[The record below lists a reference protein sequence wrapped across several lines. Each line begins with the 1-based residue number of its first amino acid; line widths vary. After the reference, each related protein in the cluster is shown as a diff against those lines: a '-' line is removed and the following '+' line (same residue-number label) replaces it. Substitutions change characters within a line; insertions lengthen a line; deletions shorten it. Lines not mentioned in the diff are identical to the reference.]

1 MLKEFRDF
9 IAKGNLVEIAVA
21 FIMGL
26 AFAAVVTAFTAM
38 VLGAIAYVFG
48 STEGF
53 DDLGVHKDGVLVI
66 PIGTFILAVINFL
79 IVALVLFLVVKAY
92 NRFKKEEEAAGPT
105 EVELLTQ
112 IRDELARRSEPGR
125 GRTIA
130 LDLGTPR
137 G

>member
-53 DDLGVHKDGVLVI
+53 DDLGVHKDVVLVI
-66 PIGTFILAVINFL
+66 PSGAFILSAINFL
-79 IVALVLFLVVKAY
+79 IVAVVLFLVVKAY

-112 IRDELARRSEPGR
+112 IRDELARH
-125 GRTIA
+125 
-130 LDLGTPR
+130 
-137 G
+137 

>member
-48 STEGF
+48 SSLSF
-53 DDLGVHKDGVLVI
+53 DDIGVHKNGVLVI
-66 PIGTFILAVINFL
+66 PIGASILAVINFL
-79 IVALVLFLVVKAY
+79 IVAFILFLVVKTY
-92 NRFKKEEEAAGPT
+92 NRFKKQEEAAGPT

-112 IRDELARRSEPGR
+112 IRDELARR
-125 GRTIA
+125 
-130 LDLGTPR
+130 
-137 G
+137 

>member
-9 IAKGNLVEIAVA
+9 ISKGNLVEIAVA

-53 DDLGVHKDGVLVI
+53 DDLGVHKDGHRSGNNLR
-66 PIGTFILAVINFL
+66 
-79 IVALVLFLVVKAY
+79 
-92 NRFKKEEEAAGPT
+92 RFQRWNGLRMRDMVGP
-105 EVELLTQ
+105 
-112 IRDELARRSEPGR
+112 EPG
-125 GRTIA
+125 A
-130 LDLGTPR
+130 
-137 G
+137 

>member
-26 AFAAVVTAFTAM
+26 AFAAVVTAFTNM

-53 DDLGVHKDGVLVI
+53 ADLGVHKGTALVI
-66 PIGTFILAVINFL
+66 PIGAFVLAVINFV

-92 NRFKKEEEAAGPT
+92 NRFKRKEEAAGPT

-112 IRDELARRSEPGR
+112 IRDELARR
-125 GRTIA
+125 
-130 LDLGTPR
+130 
-137 G
+137 

>member
-48 STEGF
+48 STEGIEGI
-53 DDLGVHKDGVLVI
+53 GVHKGATLVI
-66 PIGTFILAVINFL
+66 PIGAFILAVINFL
-79 IVALVLFLVVKAY
+79 IVAVVLFLVVKAY
-92 NRFKKEEEAAGPT
+92 NRFKKKEEAAAPT

-112 IRDELARRSEPGR
+112 IRDELARR
-125 GRTIA
+125 
-130 LDLGTPR
+130 
-137 G
+137 